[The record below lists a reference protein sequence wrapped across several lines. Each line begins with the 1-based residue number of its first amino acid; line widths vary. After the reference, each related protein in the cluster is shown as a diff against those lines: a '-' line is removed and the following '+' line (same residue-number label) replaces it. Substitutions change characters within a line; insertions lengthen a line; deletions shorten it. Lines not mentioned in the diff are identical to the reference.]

1 MNRLKVGLA
10 LGSGAA
16 RGLAHIGVLEVLEQ
30 EGIPIDMIAGTSS
43 GAIVGGVYARTKN
56 AKTMRPLAI
65 AFGARRMRS
74 FTDFNIPHIQAV
86 SPVAKKLGLHK
97 IKYFSD
103 LTVPWKGLI
112 KGRHIE
118 AELQTLVGHKTEFKD
133 LQIPLACVAVDIDK
147 GEEVV
152 ITDGKV
158 WEAVR
163 ASSSIPVIFT
173 PVEWR
178 GRNLVDGLL
187 LNPIPT
193 KTIRDMGADFVI
205 SVNVIPRKA
214 ASNTI
219 ESNIVSIMLK
229 SFYLVSSMLVETSLS
244 TADAVIEPDVIG
256 ISFTDFHRAKECVEA
271 GAAAARLA
279 VPEIK
284 KKLGLS

>member
-1 MNRLKVGLA
+1 MNRRKVGLA

-16 RGLAHIGVLEVLEQ
+16 RGLAHIGVLEVLEK

-43 GAIVGGVYARTKN
+43 GAIIGGIYARTKN
-56 AKTMRPLAI
+56 AKTLRPLAI
-65 AFGARRMRS
+65 AFGLRRMRY
-74 FTDFNIPHIQAV
+74 FTDFTIPHINAV
-86 SPVAKKLGLHK
+86 RPVAKAFGLHK
-97 IKYFSD
+97 TKYFSD
-103 LTVPWKGLI
+103 LTVPWTGLI
-112 KGRHIE
+112 KGRRIE
-118 AELQTLVGHKTEFKD
+118 EELQKLVGRDTEFKD
-133 LQIPLACVAVDIDK
+133 LQIPLTCVAVDIDK

-158 WEAVR
+158 WEALR

-173 PVEWR
+173 PREWR

-193 KTIRDMGADFVI
+193 KTAWDMGADFVI
-205 SVNVIPRKA
+205 SVNVLPHKA
-214 ASNTI
+214 AGTNR

-229 SFYLVSSMLVETSLS
+229 SFYLLDSKLIETSMS

-256 ISFTDFHRAKECVEA
+256 ISFTDFHRTEECIEA
-271 GAAAARLA
+271 GAAATRLV

>member
-56 AKTMRPLAI
+56 AKIMRPLAI
-65 AFGARRMRS
+65 AFGARRMRY
-74 FTDFNIPHIQAV
+74 FTDFTIPHISAV
-86 SPVAKKLGLHK
+86 SPVAKTFGLDK
-97 IKYFSD
+97 IKYFSE
-103 LTVPWKGLI
+103 LAVPWRGLI
-112 KGRHIE
+112 KGRHVEE
-118 AELQTLVGHKTEFKD
+118 ALQTLVGYNTEFKD

-193 KTIRDMGADFVI
+193 KTVRDMGADFVI
-205 SVNVIPRKA
+205 SVNVLPRKA
-214 ASNTI
+214 ASNT
-219 ESNIVSIMLK
+219 S
-229 SFYLVSSMLVETSLS
+229 
-244 TADAVIEPDVIG
+244 
-256 ISFTDFHRAKECVEA
+256 
-271 GAAAARLA
+271 
-279 VPEIK
+279 
-284 KKLGLS
+284 